1 MGHAGAHE
9 AGSTGQA
16 AHPKPHEAHKAEA
29 PRSVSCLVVT
39 SSDTRTRETDEGGR
53 LLVELLK
60 GGGHAVVG
68 YRLIRDDVSEIQ
80 DALRSGLDDP
90 DVQAILFTG
99 GTGIGR
105 RDQTYEVIE
114 HHLRRRYG
122 SRRID
127 GFGELF
133 RLLSYQEIGSAA
145 MLSRAVAGVLDGKI
159 VVSLPG
165 SPGAIRLAMTKL
177 ILPEL
182 GHMVREMT
190 R

>member
-1 MGHAGAHE
+1 MGHAGADD
-9 AGSTGQA
+9 AGVGGHG
-16 AHPKPHEAHKAEA
+16 AHPKPHEAHKAAA
-29 PRSVSCLVVT
+29 PRVVACLVVT
-39 SSDTRTRETDEGGR
+39 TSDTRTPETDEGGR
-53 LLVELLK
+53 LLIDLLT
-60 GGGHAVVG
+60 GAGHAVVG
-68 YRLIRDDVSEIQ
+68 YRIIRDDVVEIQ
-80 DALRSGLDDP
+80 EALRRGLDDP
-90 DVQAILFTG
+90 AVQAILFTG

-114 HHLRRRYG
+114 EHLRRRFG

-133 RLLSYQEIGSAA
+133 RVLSYQEIGSAA
-145 MLSRAVAGVLDGKI
+145 MLSRAVAGVLDGRI

-165 SPGAIRLAMTKL
+165 SPAAVRLAMTKL

-182 GHMVREMT
+182 GHMVREVT